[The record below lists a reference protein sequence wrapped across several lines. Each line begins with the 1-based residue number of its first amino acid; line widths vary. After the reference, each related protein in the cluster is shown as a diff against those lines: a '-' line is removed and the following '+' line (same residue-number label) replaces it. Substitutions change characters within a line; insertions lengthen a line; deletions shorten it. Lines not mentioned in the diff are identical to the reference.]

1 MAAHVEVV
9 LDAAD
14 VDRLAA
20 FWAPALGYRPY
31 GRFEQY
37 RSLVDPDGVGPK
49 LILQQVPEPRA
60 GKNRMHLDVH
70 VPDVDAEVGRLE
82 GLGARRLDRVPIAA
96 AGTVWVRMH
105 DPEGNEFCVCRLEP

>member
-1 MAAHVEVV
+1 MAAHLQVV

-14 VDRLAA
+14 VDRLAT
-20 FWAPALGYRPY
+20 FWASALGYRPY

-49 LILQQVPEPRA
+49 LILQEVPEPRS

-70 VPDVDAEVGRLE
+70 VPDVEAEVRRLE
-82 GLGARRLDRVPIAA
+82 GLGAERVDADPIEE
-96 AGTVWVRMH
+96 AGTIWVRMR